1 MIALPDYNYLT
12 PEDYL
17 KNEEKSLIKHE
28 YINGEVYAM
37 AGTTDSHNTIAL
49 NLASI
54 IRNHL
59 RGTDCRVYFAD
70 IKARLEKRNC
80 FYYPDILVT
89 CDPQD
94 RETSTYKRFPKLIIE
109 VLSESTESF
118 DRGDKFNDY
127 QTLNSLQEYVLV
139 NSQHQRVEIFL
150 RDELERWFY
159 CSHNEGMVCL
169 ESLSLTLNLSAIY
182 EDVELPIT
190 DVNRQNIF
198 L

>member
-12 PEDYL
+12 PENYL

-28 YINGEVYAM
+28 YMNGEVYAM

-150 RDELERWFY
+150 RDELGRWFY
-159 CSHNEGMVCL
+159 RSYNEGTVCF
-169 ESLSLTLNLSAIY
+169 ESLNLTINLSAIY

-190 DVNRQNIF
+190 DVNRQKIS